1 MIGLHRPFRFRRE
14 CRVSSLQS
22 LPSLRQNVRPISQIF
37 LGEKRQPVP
46 EEKGCTHTRTFTQP
60 PTECAVI
67 SLMDAARR
75 TTRFQHGPCSPNYP
89 SYLQNLSL
97 IHISEPTRRT
107 PISYA

>member
-37 LGEKRQPVP
+37 LGEKRQPLP

-60 PTECAVI
+60 PTECA
-67 SLMDAARR
+67 
-75 TTRFQHGPCSPNYP
+75 
-89 SYLQNLSL
+89 LSL

-107 PISYA
+107 PISYAVFCLKKKKKNKITKSHNI